1 MNKKTIGSWVQSAN
15 TDTSDFPIENLPYG
29 CFHELS
35 DVSLQKKIGVAIGDY
50 ILPLSHLSQHIAIP
64 EPLKAGF
71 VLLDQ
76 LDMNAFMALPPSF
89 QEQMRDFLI
98 GLLSQNSANKEK
110 LSPILIKQSEVKM
123 HLPCQIPDFTDFYA
137 GIYHATNVGQMLRPD
152 QPLAPNYQWIPVAYH
167 GRSSSIIPSGEN
179 VKRPIGQTRA
189 SEGKP
194 PYFQASRRLDYE
206 LELGVFIGRP
216 NLQGHPIEMKD
227 AEEHFFGMCLLN
239 DWSARDIQGW
249 EAVPLGPFL
258 AKNFATSISPWIV
271 TRQALDPFR
280 KPWLRS
286 ENDPQP
292 LAYLESESN
301 RTSGAIEIQLEVYLL
316 TAQMKEKN
324 IPAQHIVSSEFS
336 KAAYWSIAQ
345 LITHHTSNGCNLNA
359 GDLLGTGTLSGSTA
373 QEAGSLLELSR
384 GGKEPIELAHGEKR
398 SFLEDG
404 DTVIFK
410 AYCETEGQVRIGF
423 GECRTLIMA

>member
-1 MNKKTIGSWVQSAN
+1 MNKKTMGSWVRSAN
-15 TDTSDFPIENLPYG
+15 TDQCDFPIENLPYG
-29 CFHELS
+29 CFQERKDAAS
-35 DVSLQKKIGVAIGDY
+35 QKKIGIAIGEF
-50 ILPLSHLSQHIAIP
+50 ILPLSQLSQHIAIP
-64 EPLKAGF
+64 DEVKEGF
-71 VLLDQ
+71 ALLDQ
-76 LDMNAFMALPPSF
+76 LHMNAFMALSASF
-89 QEQMRDFLI
+89 HTQMRQFLI
-98 GLLSQNSANKEK
+98 SLLSQHSDHQEK
-110 LSPILIKQSEVKM
+110 LEPILITQAEVKM
-123 HLPCQIPDFTDFYA
+123 HLPCHIPDFTDFYA
-137 GIYHATNVGQMLRPD
+137 GIHHATNVGQMLRPD

-179 VKRPIGQTRA
+179 VKRPTGQTRA

-206 LELGVFIGRP
+206 LELGIFIGEP
-216 NLQGHPIEMKD
+216 SLQGHPVSMQD

-280 KPWLRS
+280 KPWHRS
-286 ENDPQP
+286 EKDPQP
-292 LAYLESESN
+292 LAYLESQSN

-316 TAQMKEKN
+316 TAQMQEN
-324 IPAQHIVSSEFS
+324 DLPPQLIVSLEFS
-336 KAAYWSIAQ
+336 KAAYWSVAQ

-359 GDLLGTGTLSGSTA
+359 GDLMGTGTLSGPSA

-410 AYCETEGQVRIGF
+410 AYCAAEGQVRIGF
-423 GECRTLIMA
+423 GECRTLITA